1 MSRSAKKH
9 DGATVRIGQGEYA
22 RDYPAEIDELPDP
35 NEGGSVGLLIL
46 ILIYFIAGLVIG
58 AWLW

>member
-1 MSRSAKKH
+1 MENTPKETAPL
-9 DGATVRIGQGEYA
+9 VRIGQSEYA
-22 RDYPAEIDELPDP
+22 RDYPAEINELPDP